1 MIELCAFADEASA
14 CFTEQLSVL
23 KEHGISKIE
32 LRGLDGKN
40 VSKLTDDEAFAYAA
54 QLRASGIG
62 VWSIG
67 SPLGKV
73 PLSSAKEHMTEV
85 RRVCEL
91 AQIFGA
97 RRVRMFSFYEA
108 GEEKEAVIEA
118 LREMTEIANSYGVVL
133 CHENEKGIYGD
144 TPARVCEI
152 LDALPSLRSVFDPAN
167 YIQCGVS
174 VPDALNTLFAR
185 TDYFHV
191 KDVVSA
197 TGELVPAG
205 YGDGA
210 IAALIAAITASGR
223 DAVLTVE
230 PHLRSF
236 DGYAEIDGEEMK
248 HRFHFKNGKESFAAA
263 VNALKELLRAQGLRE
278 AQIDQTRKGWYT
290 V

>member
-14 CFTEQLSVL
+14 CFTEQLSIL
-23 KEHGISKIE
+23 KQHGISKIE
-32 LRGLDGKN
+32 LRGLDDKN
-40 VSKLTDDEAFAYAA
+40 VSKLTDDEALVYAT
-54 QLRASGIG
+54 QLRESGID

-67 SPLGKV
+67 SPMGKV
-73 PLSSAKEHMTEV
+73 PLASAKEHMTEV

-108 GEEKEAVIEA
+108 GEDSAAVIDA
-118 LREMTEIANSYGVVL
+118 LREMTKIASSYGLLL

-144 TPARVCEI
+144 TPSRVCEI
-152 LDALPSLRSVFDPAN
+152 LDAVPALRSVFDPAN

-174 VPDALNTLFAR
+174 VPDALETLFAR
-185 TDYFHV
+185 TDYFHI
-191 KDVVSA
+191 KDVVAA

-205 YGDGA
+205 FGDGA
-210 IAALIAAITASGR
+210 VAALIGRILADGR

-236 DGYAEIDGEEMK
+236 AGYAEIDGEEMK
-248 HRFHFKNGKESFAAA
+248 HRFHFKDGKESFAAA
-263 VNALKELLRAQGLRE
+263 ADALKALLRAEGLRE
-278 AQIDQTRKGWYT
+278 IQLDQTRKGWCT